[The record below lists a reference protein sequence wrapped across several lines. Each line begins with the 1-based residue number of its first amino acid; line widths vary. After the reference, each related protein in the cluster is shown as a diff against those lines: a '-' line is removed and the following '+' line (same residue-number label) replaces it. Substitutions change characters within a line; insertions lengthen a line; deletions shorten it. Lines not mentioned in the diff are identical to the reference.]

1 MIAEALKNLSD
12 PNTPFDIY
20 AEAVKQLGEN
30 LVERAL
36 DGGAFPYNGIHAVS
50 TAADYQLLLEP
61 SVELLRREHVIA
73 LSCLW
78 PISKVLVE
86 GSVDNTMISMALSEK
101 GAADMPLLLVM
112 AQSVGTVTELQS
124 ILAHIF
130 FDMGPN
136 DYKKIVVLSLVSHI
150 DAAPHLRGIL
160 PERYRE
166 GLIFLSHRT
175 DHQLSLDGTLVPGI
189 GGPSFSRAGFS
200 SQSETRSFV
209 PAIFRSSYDFARKPK
224 PGSATGP
231 APPKPFK

>member
-1 MIAEALKNLSD
+1 MIAEALKQLSD
-12 PNTPFDIY
+12 PETSFDRY
-20 AEAVKQLGEN
+20 AEAVKELGGN

-36 DGGAFPYNGIHAVS
+36 DGGAFPYVGIHAVS
-50 TAADYQLLLEP
+50 AASDFQLLLEP
-61 SVELLRREHVIA
+61 SVELLRKEHAVA

-78 PISKVLVE
+78 PMSKVLVE
-86 GSVDNTMISMALSEK
+86 GCVDNTTISMALSEK

-130 FDMGPN
+130 FETGPN

-150 DAAPHLRGIL
+150 DAEPHLRGIL

-166 GLIFLSHRT
+166 GLFFLSHRS
-175 DHQLSLDGTLVPGI
+175 DRQLALDGTLVPGI
-189 GGPSFSRAGFS
+189 GGPSFSRAGFG
-200 SQSETRSFV
+200 SQGETRSFV
-209 PAIFRSSYDFARKPK
+209 PPIFRSSYDFERRPK
-224 PGSATGP
+224 PGSANDP